1 MKPRKW
7 DSKTKAKIV
16 LEGIKGKPIS
26 KICNEYQIG
35 QSLYYQWRDQ
45 FLSHVDQL
53 FDLPKKGK
61 RESQL
66 EHENQQLKRLIGDLT
81 IELKKSE
88 EEWV

>member
-7 DSKTKAKIV
+7 DSKTKTKIV
-16 LEGIKGKPIS
+16 LEGIKGKSIS

-45 FLSHVDQL
+45 FLSHVDQV

-61 RESQL
+61 KELQL
-66 EHENQQLKRLIGDLT
+66 ERENQQLKQLIGDLT

-88 EEWV
+88 EEWI

>member
-66 EHENQQLKRLIGDLT
+66 EHENQQLKRLIEDLT